1 MKKFLAIAMIAAT
14 LTSCGGA
21 ETKEEAT
28 DTTTV
33 APTTETP
40 AVQEDTTNK
49 AGGDT
54 TAKADPATDA
64 KAAEAK
70 PAAEK
75 K

>member
-28 DTTTV
+28 TDSPAVEATTTPAVDTPATTTV
-33 APTTETP
+33 DTPATKPAVDTP
-40 AVQEDTTNK
+40 AV
-49 AGGDT
+49 
-54 TAKADPATDA
+54 
-64 KAAEAK
+64 
-70 PAAEK
+70 K